1 MKRAKK
7 TRLAAFAVTAALSAS
22 LLPGKAMA
30 VEPPAID
37 PEVVSSAVEG
47 GAVVFD
53 QFAKVAASPETQ
65 DAMKSLNEVA
75 TNDNTKQAVKGMI
88 GVLPPE
94 VANPLLAN
102 FDAGWEAYTQ
112 LSKAALAGVTSAIGA
127 AQEYGTD
134 SAEFR
139 DSQFGANQALLTT
152 IEGAYNGDE
161 EAQAFLN
168 DPNNQKAI
176 GEYIEVSEASVDD
189 DVDADASDKGSK
201 KDSKEDDESSSESS
215 SSTRP
220 TRGNSGKGDS
230 KGDDSKSDSS
240 SSSTSSS
247 SKSSSPSSTKS
258 SSPSKSNSGSSG
270 SGSSGGS
277 ATSTTTT
284 TTTSTVAKSGG
295 NGSNGS
301 GSNTGSGASET
312 SSATSEPM
320 DTTEQTPASDKDG
333 KEPSEGKEQAN
344 GKDEDDVNKGDGNK
358 APQDG
363 KYKVSAGAG
372 GTVSEITNEDTG
384 EVYKL
389 SDIDSPDSPIYRG
402 LEDDARRKT
411 VAKSKR
417 LAAVEKYNN
426 QVTTINSE
434 LEKFT
439 KNSGKGAFNNQDQS
453 DVNIY
458 KDADRIAGLI
468 SANEANYKEVAMWEK
483 ESGEKAQ
490 VHRYRM
496 EGVDGNEPDREKNIR
511 DVRGEM
517 KKQADR
523 SRRDVGDERTDKNST
538 KTNAYLEA
546 WEENRVNLVP
556 QKDLP
561 DTQAKGLKKGTD
573 NVGAYRSLHE
583 LYKEKYGRDVPK
595 LNDKGL
601 DPEVVKQK
609 EGEKKG
615 KEKTEKKEEK
625 KEEKK

>member
-30 VEPPAID
+30 VEPPVID

-47 GAVVFD
+47 GAVLFD

-102 FDAGWEAYTQ
+102 FDAGWDAYTQ

-176 GEYIEVSEASVDD
+176 GEYIEVSESSVDD

-201 KDSKEDDESSSESS
+201 KDSKEGDESSSESS

-220 TRGNSGKGDS
+220 TRGNSGK
-230 KGDDSKSDSS
+230 DDSKSESS

-247 SKSSSPSSTKS
+247 SKSSSPS
-258 SSPSKSNSGSSG
+258 KSNNGSSG
-270 SGSSGGS
+270 SEAGS
-277 ATSTTTT
+277 ATSTTTVI
-284 TTTSTVAKSGG
+284 TTSTVAKSGG
-295 NGSNGS
+295 NNGS
-301 GSNTGSGASET
+301 GTTTGSSTSET
-312 SSATSEPM
+312 SSPTSEPT
-320 DTTEQTPASDKDG
+320 DTTEQTPAPEENDN
-333 KEPSEGKEQAN
+333 EPSDDKEQAD
-344 GKDEDDVNKGDGNK
+344 GKKEDDVNKGDGNK

-363 KYKVSAGAG
+363 KYEVSPD
-372 GTVSEITNEDTG
+372 VRVDLDQVKIYEIINIDTG
-384 EVYKL
+384 ETYKSS

-402 LEDDARRKT
+402 INNKSQKANVAKAKQYEAAVKYNKQVDVINKELRKFTSGSGAAWFDNQGQSQVSLYDDA
-411 VAKSKR
+411 
-417 LAAVEKYNN
+417 N
-426 QVTTINSE
+426 
-434 LEKFT
+434 
-439 KNSGKGAFNNQDQS
+439 
-453 DVNIY
+453 
-458 KDADRIAGLI
+458 RIAGLI
-468 SANEANYKEVAMWEK
+468 DKNEANYKEITVWKKETGENEK
-483 ESGEKAQ
+483 
-490 VHRYRM
+490 
-496 EGVDGNEPDREKNIR
+496 VDTYKMKGIDGDETNHEKNIR

-517 KKQADR
+517 KKQAD
-523 SRRDVGDERTDKNST
+523 NA
-538 KTNAYLEA
+538 KTGGGNEEIGQNIEETTAYLER
-546 WEENRVNLVP
+546 WEKNRLNLVP

-561 DTQAKGLKKGTD
+561 NDKAAAKPGHNHGGDK
-573 NVGAYRSLHE
+573 RPLHE

-615 KEKTEKKEEK
+615 REKTEKKEEK

>member
-7 TRLAAFAVTAALSAS
+7 TRLAAFAVAAALSAS

-53 QFAKVAASPETQ
+53 QFAKVATSPETQ

-94 VANPLLAN
+94 VADPLLAN
-102 FDAGWEAYTQ
+102 FDAGWDAYTQ

-152 IEGAYNGDE
+152 IESAYNGDE
-161 EAQAFLN
+161 EAQEFLN

-189 DVDADASDKGSK
+189 DVDADASDKGNK

-220 TRGNSGKGDS
+220 TRGNSGK
-230 KGDDSKSDSS
+230 DDSKSESS

-247 SKSSSPSSTKS
+247 
-258 SSPSKSNSGSSG
+258 
-270 SGSSGGS
+270 
-277 ATSTTTT
+277 TTTI

-295 NGSNGS
+295 NNGS
-301 GSNTGSGASET
+301 GTTTGSSTSET
-312 SSATSEPM
+312 SSPTSEPT
-320 DTTEQTPASDKDG
+320 DTTEQTPAPG
-333 KEPSEGKEQAN
+333 KNDNEPSDDKEQAN
-344 GKDEDDVNKGDGNK
+344 GEGEDDVNKGDGNK

-363 KYKVSAGAG
+363 KYKVTGAG
-372 GTVSEITNEDTG
+372 EGKVYEITNEETG
-384 EVYKL
+384 ETYKL

-402 LEDDARRKT
+402 LENDEQKKL
-411 VAKSKR
+411 VAKNKQR
-417 LAAVEKYNN
+417 EAAEKYNK
-426 QVTTINSE
+426 QVDVINDE
-434 LEKFT
+434 LKKFT
-439 KNSGKGAFNNQDQS
+439 DGSGKGVIDTQGQS
-453 DVNIY
+453 QVSLYD
-458 KDADRIAGLI
+458 DANRIAGLI
-468 SANEANYKEVAMWEK
+468 DKNEANYKEITVWKK
-483 ESGEKAQ
+483 ETGENEAVYTYK
-490 VHRYRM
+490 M
-496 EGVDGNEPDREKNIR
+496 KGIDGDEPNHEKNIR

-517 KKQADR
+517 KKQADNAKV
-523 SRRDVGDERTDKNST
+523 SGGDESIYTNAT
-538 KTNAYLEA
+538 QTNAYLER
-546 WEENRVNLVP
+546 WEKNRLSLVP

-561 DTQAKGLKKGTD
+561 NDKAAAKHSY
-573 NVGAYRSLHE
+573 NYSESYRSLHE

>member
-152 IEGAYNGDE
+152 IESAYNGDE
-161 EAQAFLN
+161 EAQEFLN

-189 DVDADASDKGSK
+189 DVDADASDKGNK

-220 TRGNSGKGDS
+220 TRGNSGK
-230 KGDDSKSDSS
+230 DDSKSESS

-247 SKSSSPSSTKS
+247 TKS
-258 SSPSKSNSGSSG
+258 SPPSKSNNGNSG
-270 SGSSGGS
+270 SGAGS
-277 ATSTTTT
+277 ATSTTTI

-295 NGSNGS
+295 NNGS
-301 GSNTGSGASET
+301 GTTTGSSTSET
-312 SSATSEPM
+312 SSPTSEPT
-320 DTTEQTPASDKDG
+320 DTTEQTPAPG
-333 KEPSEGKEQAN
+333 KNDNEPSDDKEQAN
-344 GKDEDDVNKGDGNK
+344 GEGEDDVNKGDGNK

-363 KYKVSAGAG
+363 KYKVSSGAG
-372 GTVSEITNEDTG
+372 GTASEITNEDTG

-389 SDIDSPDSPIYRG
+389 SDIDSPESPIYRG
-402 LEDDARRKT
+402 LEGDAQRKT

-426 QVTTINSE
+426 QVATINKE
-434 LEKFT
+434 LENFT
-439 KNSGKGAFNNQDQS
+439 KNSGKGAFNNQNQS
-453 DVNIY
+453 DVNLY

-468 SANEANYKEVAMWEK
+468 SANEANYKEVAVWEK

-561 DTQAKGLKKGTD
+561 DTQAKGLKEGTD

-615 KEKTEKKEEK
+615 KEKTEKKDEK

>member
-201 KDSKEDDESSSESS
+201 KDSKEDD
-215 SSTRP
+215 
-220 TRGNSGKGDS
+220 
-230 KGDDSKSDSS
+230 SKSESS

-270 SGSSGGS
+270 SGSSGSS

-284 TTTSTVAKSGG
+284 TTTSTVAKSGS

-372 GTVSEITNEDTG
+372 GTASEITNEDTG

-453 DVNIY
+453 DVNLY

-490 VHRYRM
+490 VHKYRM

-523 SRRDVGDERTDKNST
+523 SRRDVGDERTDENST

-625 KEEKK
+625 KAEKK

>member
-47 GAVVFD
+47 GAVLFD
-53 QFAKVAASPETQ
+53 QFAKVATSPETQ

-94 VANPLLAN
+94 VADPLLAN
-102 FDAGWEAYTQ
+102 FDAGWDAYTQ

-152 IEGAYNGDE
+152 IESAYNGDE

-201 KDSKEDDESSSESS
+201 KDSKEGDESSSESS

-220 TRGNSGKGDS
+220 TRGNSGK
-230 KGDDSKSDSS
+230 DDSKSESS

-247 SKSSSPSSTKS
+247 
-258 SSPSKSNSGSSG
+258 
-270 SGSSGGS
+270 
-277 ATSTTTT
+277 TTTI

-295 NGSNGS
+295 NNGS
-301 GSNTGSGASET
+301 GTTTGSGTSET
-312 SSATSEPM
+312 SSPTSEPT
-320 DTTEQTPASDKDG
+320 DTTEQTPAPG
-333 KEPSEGKEQAN
+333 KNDNEPSDDKEQAD
-344 GKDEDDVNKGDGNK
+344 GKKEDDVNKGDGNK

-363 KYKVSAGAG
+363 KYEVSPD
-372 GTVSEITNEDTG
+372 VRVDLDQVKIYEIINIDTG
-384 EVYKL
+384 ETYKSS

-402 LEDDARRKT
+402 INNKSQKANVAKAKQYEAAVKYNKQVDVINKELRKFTSGSGAAWFDNQGQSQVSLYDDA
-411 VAKSKR
+411 
-417 LAAVEKYNN
+417 N
-426 QVTTINSE
+426 
-434 LEKFT
+434 
-439 KNSGKGAFNNQDQS
+439 
-453 DVNIY
+453 
-458 KDADRIAGLI
+458 RIAGLI
-468 SANEANYKEVAMWEK
+468 DKNEANYKEITVWKKETGENEK
-483 ESGEKAQ
+483 
-490 VHRYRM
+490 
-496 EGVDGNEPDREKNIR
+496 VDTYKMKGIDGDEPNHEKNIR

-517 KKQADR
+517 KKQADNAKV
-523 SRRDVGDERTDKNST
+523 SGGDESIYTNAT
-538 KTNAYLEA
+538 QTNAYLER
-546 WEENRVNLVP
+546 WEKNRLSLVP

-561 DTQAKGLKKGTD
+561 NDKAAAKHSY
-573 NVGAYRSLHE
+573 NYSESYRSLHE

>member
-94 VANPLLAN
+94 VADPLLAN
-102 FDAGWEAYTQ
+102 FDAGWDAYTQ

-152 IEGAYNGDE
+152 IESAYNGDE
-161 EAQAFLN
+161 EAQEFLN

-201 KDSKEDDESSSESS
+201 KDSKEDDESSS
-215 SSTRP
+215 STRP
-220 TRGNSGKGDS
+220 TRGNSGK
-230 KGDDSKSDSS
+230 DDSKSDSS

-247 SKSSSPSSTKS
+247 SKSSSPS
-258 SSPSKSNSGSSG
+258 KSNSGSSGSG

-295 NGSNGS
+295 NNGS
-301 GSNTGSGASET
+301 GATTGSSASET
-312 SSATSEPM
+312 SSPTSEPT
-320 DTTEQTPASDKDG
+320 DTAEQTPAPEKNG
-333 KEPSEGKEQAN
+333 NEPSDDKEQAN
-344 GKDEDDVNKGDGNK
+344 GEGEDDVNKGDGNK

-363 KYKVSAGAG
+363 KYKVTG
-372 GTVSEITNEDTG
+372 GGEGKVYEITNEDTG
-384 EVYKL
+384 DTYKL

-402 LEDDARRKT
+402 LE
-411 VAKSKR
+411 
-417 LAAVEKYNN
+417 N
-426 QVTTINSE
+426 
-434 LEKFT
+434 
-439 KNSGKGAFNNQDQS
+439 
-453 DVNIY
+453 
-458 KDADRIAGLI
+458 
-468 SANEANYKEVAMWEK
+468 
-483 ESGEKAQ
+483 
-490 VHRYRM
+490 
-496 EGVDGNEPDREKNIR
+496 
-511 DVRGEM
+511 
-517 KKQADR
+517 
-523 SRRDVGDERTDKNST
+523 DE
-538 KTNAYLEA
+538 
-546 WEENRVNLVP
+546 
-556 QKDLP
+556 
-561 DTQAKGLKKGTD
+561 
-573 NVGAYRSLHE
+573 
-583 LYKEKYGRDVPK
+583 
-595 LNDKGL
+595 
-601 DPEVVKQK
+601 
-609 EGEKKG
+609 
-615 KEKTEKKEEK
+615 
-625 KEEKK
+625 

>member
-102 FDAGWEAYTQ
+102 FDAGWDAYTQ

-152 IEGAYNGDE
+152 IESAYNGDE

-220 TRGNSGKGDS
+220 TRGNSGKDDS

-258 SSPSKSNSGSSG
+258 SSPSKSNNGSSG
-270 SGSSGGS
+270 SGAGS
-277 ATSTTTT
+277 ATSTTTI

-295 NGSNGS
+295 NNGS
-301 GSNTGSGASET
+301 GTTAGSGTSET
-312 SSATSEPM
+312 SSPTSEPT
-320 DTTEQTPASDKDG
+320 DTTEQTPAPG
-333 KEPSEGKEQAN
+333 KNDNEPSDDKEQAN
-344 GKDEDDVNKGDGNK
+344 GEGEVNNGDGNK

-363 KYKVSAGAG
+363 KYKVTGAG
-372 GTVSEITNEDTG
+372 EGKVYEITNEDTG
-384 EVYKL
+384 DTYKL

-402 LEDDARRKT
+402 LKDEAQKKL
-411 VAKSKR
+411 VAKNKQR
-417 LAAVEKYNN
+417 EAAEKYNK
-426 QVTTINSE
+426 QVNVINGE
-434 LEKFT
+434 LKKFT
-439 KNSGKGAFNNQDQS
+439 DGSGKGVFDVQGQS
-453 DVNIY
+453 QVSLYD
-458 KDADRIAGLI
+458 DADRIAGLI
-468 SANEANYKEVAMWEK
+468 SQNEENYKKITVWK
-483 ESGEKAQ
+483 GETGENANVYTYK
-490 VHRYRM
+490 M
-496 EGVDGNEPDREKNIR
+496 KGVDGDETDHQKNIN

-523 SRRDVGDERTDKNST
+523 SRRNAGDERLDSSSSE
-538 KTNAYLEA
+538 TNAYLER
-546 WEENRVNLVP
+546 WEKNRVNLVP

-561 DTQAKGLKKGTD
+561 NTQARALKKGTE
-573 NVGAYRSLHE
+573 NVGDLRPLHE

-615 KEKTEKKEEK
+615 KEDKTKEDKEQAKKEEK
-625 KEEKK
+625 K

>member
-176 GEYIEVSEASVDD
+176 GEYIEVSEASVND

-258 SSPSKSNSGSSG
+258 SSPGKSNSGSSG

-284 TTTSTVAKSGG
+284 TTTSTVAKSGSNG
-295 NGSNGS
+295 NNGS

-312 SSATSEPM
+312 SSATSEPT
-320 DTTEQTPASDKDG
+320 DTTEQTPAPGKDG
-333 KEPSEGKEQAN
+333 KEPSDGKEQAD
-344 GKDEDDVNKGDGNK
+344 GKGEDDVNKGDGNK

-363 KYKVSAGAG
+363 KYKVSSAGENQ
-372 GTVSEITNEDTG
+372 VYEITNEDTG
-384 EVYKL
+384 EAYKL

-402 LEDDARRKT
+402 LEDDAQKKL
-411 VAKSKR
+411 VAKNKQR
-417 LAAVEKYNN
+417 EAAEKYNK
-426 QVTTINSE
+426 QVNVINGE
-434 LEKFT
+434 LKKFT
-439 KNSGKGAFNNQDQS
+439 DGSGKGVLNVQGQS
-453 DVNIY
+453 QVSLH

-468 SANEANYKEVAMWEK
+468 DENEANYREIAVWKKET
-483 ESGEKAQ
+483 GENEAVYTYK
-490 VHRYRM
+490 M
-496 EGVDGNEPDREKNIR
+496 KGVDENEPNHEKNIR

-523 SRRDVGDERTDKNST
+523 SRRNVGDERLDSNSSKTD
-538 KTNAYLEA
+538 AYLEA
-546 WEENRVNLVP
+546 WEKNRVNLVP

-561 DTQAKGLKKGTD
+561 NTQARALKKGTE
-573 NVGAYRSLHE
+573 NVGDLRPLHE

-595 LNDKGL
+595 LNDEGL

-615 KEKTEKKEEK
+615 KEKTEKKDEK

>member
-220 TRGNSGKGDS
+220 TRGNTGKGDS
-230 KGDDSKSDSS
+230 KDDDSKSDSS
-240 SSSTSSS
+240 SSS
-247 SKSSSPSSTKS
+247 P
-258 SSPSKSNSGSSG
+258 
-270 SGSSGGS
+270 
-277 ATSTTTT
+277 
-284 TTTSTVAKSGG
+284 
-295 NGSNGS
+295 
-301 GSNTGSGASET
+301 
-312 SSATSEPM
+312 TSEPT
-320 DTTEQTPASDKDG
+320 DTTEQTPAPG
-333 KEPSEGKEQAN
+333 KNDNEPSDGKEQAD
-344 GKDEDDVNKGDGNK
+344 GKDEDDVNKDDGNK

-372 GTVSEITNEDTG
+372 GTASEITNEDTG

-389 SDIDSPDSPIYRG
+389 SDIDSPESPIYRG
-402 LEDDARRKT
+402 LEGDAQRKT

-426 QVTTINSE
+426 QVATINNE
-434 LEKFT
+434 LENFT
-439 KNSGKGAFNNQDQS
+439 KNSGKGAFNNQNQS
-453 DVNIY
+453 DVNLY

-468 SANEANYKEVAMWEK
+468 SANEANYKEVAVWEK

-490 VHRYRM
+490 VHKYRM

-523 SRRDVGDERTDKNST
+523 SRRNVGDERTDENST

-561 DTQAKGLKKGTD
+561 DIQAKGLKEGTD
-573 NVGAYRSLHE
+573 NVSAYRSLHE

-615 KEKTEKKEEK
+615 KEKIEKKDEKKEEK
-625 KEEKK
+625 K

>member
-152 IEGAYNGDE
+152 IESAYNGDE
-161 EAQAFLN
+161 EAQEFLS

-220 TRGNSGKGDS
+220 TRGNSGK
-230 KGDDSKSDSS
+230 DDSKSESS

-247 SKSSSPSSTKS
+247 
-258 SSPSKSNSGSSG
+258 
-270 SGSSGGS
+270 
-277 ATSTTTT
+277 TTTI

-295 NGSNGS
+295 NNGS
-301 GSNTGSGASET
+301 GTTTGSSTSET
-312 SSATSEPM
+312 SSPTSEPT
-320 DTTEQTPASDKDG
+320 DTTEQTPAPG
-333 KEPSEGKEQAN
+333 KNDNEPSDDKEQAN
-344 GKDEDDVNKGDGNK
+344 GEGENDVNKGDGNK

-363 KYKVSAGAG
+363 KYKVTGAG
-372 GTVSEITNEDTG
+372 EGKVYEITNEDTG
-384 EVYKL
+384 DTYKL

-402 LEDDARRKT
+402 LENDAQKKL
-411 VAKSKR
+411 VAKNKQR
-417 LAAVEKYNN
+417 EAAEKYNK
-426 QVTTINSE
+426 QVNVINDE

-439 KNSGKGAFNNQDQS
+439 DGSGKGVLDVQGQS
-453 DVNIY
+453 QVSLYD
-458 KDADRIAGLI
+458 DANRIAGLI
-468 SANEANYKEVAMWEK
+468 DKNEANYKEITVWKK
-483 ESGEKAQ
+483 ETGENEAVYTYK
-490 VHRYRM
+490 M
-496 EGVDGNEPDREKNIR
+496 KGIDGDEPNHEKNIR

-517 KKQADR
+517 KKQADNAKV
-523 SRRDVGDERTDKNST
+523 SGGDESIYTSAT
-538 KTNAYLEA
+538 QTNDYLER
-546 WEENRVNLVP
+546 WEKNRLSLVP

-561 DTQAKGLKKGTD
+561 NDKAAAKHSY
-573 NVGAYRSLHE
+573 NYSESYRSLHE

>member
-7 TRLAAFAVTAALSAS
+7 TRLAAFAVAAALSAS

-94 VANPLLAN
+94 VADPLLAN
-102 FDAGWEAYTQ
+102 FDAGWDAYTQ
-112 LSKAALAGVTSAIGA
+112 LSRAALAGVTSAIGA

-152 IEGAYNGDE
+152 IESAYNGDE
-161 EAQAFLN
+161 EAQEFLN

-189 DVDADASDKGSK
+189 DVDADASDKGNK

-220 TRGNSGKGDS
+220 TRGNSGK
-230 KGDDSKSDSS
+230 DDSKSESS
-240 SSSTSSS
+240 SSSTS
-247 SKSSSPSSTKS
+247 SSTKS
-258 SSPSKSNSGSSG
+258 SSPSKSNNGNSGSEA
-270 SGSSGGS
+270 GS
-277 ATSTTTT
+277 ATSTTTVI
-284 TTTSTVAKSGG
+284 TTSTVAKSGG
-295 NGSNGS
+295 TT
-301 GSNTGSGASET
+301 TGSSTSET
-312 SSATSEPM
+312 SSPTSEPT
-320 DTTEQTPASDKDG
+320 DTTEQTPAPEENDN
-333 KEPSEGKEQAN
+333 EPSDDKEQAD
-344 GKDEDDVNKGDGNK
+344 GKKEDDVNKGDGNK

-363 KYKVSAGAG
+363 KYEVSPD
-372 GTVSEITNEDTG
+372 VRVDLDQVKIYEIINIDTG
-384 EVYKL
+384 ETYKSS

-402 LEDDARRKT
+402 INNKSQKANVAKAKQYEAAVKYNKQVDVINKELRKFTSGSGAAWFDNQGQSQVSLYDDA
-411 VAKSKR
+411 
-417 LAAVEKYNN
+417 N
-426 QVTTINSE
+426 
-434 LEKFT
+434 
-439 KNSGKGAFNNQDQS
+439 
-453 DVNIY
+453 
-458 KDADRIAGLI
+458 RIAGLI
-468 SANEANYKEVAMWEK
+468 DKNEANYKEITVWKKETGENEK
-483 ESGEKAQ
+483 
-490 VHRYRM
+490 
-496 EGVDGNEPDREKNIR
+496 VDTYKMKGIDGDETNHEKNIR

-517 KKQADR
+517 KKQADNAKV
-523 SRRDVGDERTDKNST
+523 SGGDESIYTNAT
-538 KTNAYLEA
+538 QTNAYLER
-546 WEENRVNLVP
+546 WEKNRVNLVP

-561 DTQAKGLKKGTD
+561 NDKAAAKHSY
-573 NVGAYRSLHE
+573 NYSESYRSLHE